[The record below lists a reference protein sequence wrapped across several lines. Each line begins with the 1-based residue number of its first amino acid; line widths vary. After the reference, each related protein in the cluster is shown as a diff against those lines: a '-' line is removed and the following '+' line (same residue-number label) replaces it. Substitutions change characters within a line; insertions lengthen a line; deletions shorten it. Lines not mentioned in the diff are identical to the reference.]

1 MTDLWTYRAD
11 MTMTDVDL
19 AKYDVEAKDGHI
31 GKVDVADWEVGSSH
45 LIVDTGFWIFGKKR
59 VIPAGVVS
67 RVDHDA
73 RAVHVNMTKKD
84 VRSAPDW
91 DESWTATSDTRA
103 VLNDYFDVYRW

>member
-1 MTDLWTYRAD
+1 MTDLWSYRAD

-19 AKYDVEAKDGHI
+19 AGYDVETKDGHI
-31 GKVDVADWEVGSSH
+31 GKVDAADWEVGSSH
-45 LIVDTGFWIFGKKR
+45 LVVDTGFWIFGKKR

-73 RAVHVNMTKKD
+73 RTVFVNMTKED
-84 VRSAPDW
+84 VKSAPDW
-91 DESWTATSDTRA
+91 DESWTATPDTRA